1 MGTGGGGVMDWKLKS
16 LSVQE
21 FKRNRADSA
30 EALSAQMFA
39 EKKVDVSVGC
49 EAVNWLPRSLRS
61 VAGPPRT
68 ARKKKQATP
77 VGMTAKKNQEN
88 PKSTAPSALLRANR
102 NGCATCWA

>member
-1 MGTGGGGVMDWKLKS
+1 MDWKLKS

-49 EAVNWLPRSLRS
+49 EAVN
-61 VAGPPRT
+61 
-68 ARKKKQATP
+68 
-77 VGMTAKKNQEN
+77 
-88 PKSTAPSALLRANR
+88 
-102 NGCATCWA
+102 